1 MKLLEMVRRPK
12 TAPVWASVREV
23 RRSLEGY
30 TPMNGLVVIER
41 LKPVGLVMRYDLDR
55 KLASP
60 YGYALYNER
69 PVSLVMNRAPL
80 MVVDSDSLEVVAARA
95 MKRPDEQIYDEI
107 IVVDA
112 DGLLVGVVS
121 VRLLLEELAKVQG
134 VLETAGAVCHELNQP
149 LQIMTSYLDLSLRLM
164 ANSEELGTLAAPLA
178 EQVTRITHITRRLQ
192 QMTKRETRPY
202 LVGAAITDI
211 EAG

>member
-1 MKLLEMVRRPK
+1 
-12 TAPVWASVREV
+12 
-23 RRSLEGY
+23 
-30 TPMNGLVVIER
+30 
-41 LKPVGLVMRYDLDR
+41 
-55 KLASP
+55 
-60 YGYALYNER
+60 
-69 PVSLVMNRAPL
+69 
-80 MVVDSDSLEVVAARA
+80 
-95 MKRPDEQIYDEI
+95 
-107 IVVDA
+107 
-112 DGLLVGVVS
+112 VGVVS